1 MNIIKSVL
9 RLMSAVTLTTVSTSS
24 VIACDNQDFEE
35 NLLNAKV
42 SQGLKL
48 TNATGEGLLMPT
60 INIDENDKSQVTWKI
75 NPTNIKVINLIKN
88 DKKAK
93 DEESFQFLKNAL
105 NIKIDSGTKL
115 EDAIFNETELNNV
128 TTIISNIN
136 VDLNPVTDKNDFYIV
151 KGSYNIMFTNGVTKT
166 DKYKVV
172 IKTSPNGVVGHDIFP
187 IKKTDFNSNFQ
198 SEFKVGQSV
207 SKFQIKSDLT
217 SMLDNSKDNVKTIF
231 GIQKLLNKGSLK
243 LLVTKNDKSTGNFM
257 ANDKITVRF
266 KIGEVMIL
274 VGEEL
279 IVNP

>member
-1 MNIIKSVL
+1 MNIIKAVL
-9 RLMSAVTLTTVSTSS
+9 RLMSTVALTTVSTSS

-42 SQGLKL
+42 SQNLKL
-48 TNATGEGLLMPT
+48 TNATGEGLLMPI
-60 INIDENDKSQVTWKI
+60 INVDENDKSQVTWKI
-75 NPTNIKVINLIKN
+75 NTTNIKVINLVKN
-88 DKKAK
+88 DKRAK
-93 DEESFQFLKNAL
+93 DEESFQFLKNVL

-136 VDLNPVTDKNDFYIV
+136 VDLNPVTGKNDFYIV

-172 IKTSPNGVVGHDIFP
+172 TKTNPNGVVGHDIFS

-217 SMLDNSKDNVKTIF
+217 SMLDNSKDNVKIIF

-243 LLVTKNDKSTGNFM
+243 LLVTKNDKLTGNFI

-266 KIGEVMIL
+266 KIGEFMIF
-274 VGEEL
+274 VAEEL

>member
-48 TNATGEGLLMPT
+48 TNANGEGLLMPT

-172 IKTSPNGVVGHDIFP
+172 IKTSTNGVVGHDIFP

-243 LLVTKNDKSTGNFM
+243 LLVAKNDKSTGNFM

>member
-243 LLVTKNDKSTGNFM
+243 LLEPV
-257 ANDKITVRF
+257 
-266 KIGEVMIL
+266 
-274 VGEEL
+274 
-279 IVNP
+279 

>member
-172 IKTSPNGVVGHDIFP
+172 INKSKRSSWSWYF
-187 IKKTDFNSNFQ
+187 SN
-198 SEFKVGQSV
+198 
-207 SKFQIKSDLT
+207 
-217 SMLDNSKDNVKTIF
+217 
-231 GIQKLLNKGSLK
+231 
-243 LLVTKNDKSTGNFM
+243 
-257 ANDKITVRF
+257 
-266 KIGEVMIL
+266 
-274 VGEEL
+274 
-279 IVNP
+279 